1 MYSIALH
8 LMKQSTFPHPMALA
22 RSIKLMRGRK
32 NKANF
37 MLKEGL
43 FMGWIEGHHHR
54 KLYIVVLKH

>member
-1 MYSIALH
+1 
-8 LMKQSTFPHPMALA
+8 MKQSTFPHPMALA